1 MAGDTLDLL
10 QKDNVFANFMRVG
23 IARRGLCATIYTFEG
38 MNFKDEFTVIAL
50 IFFVQP
56 FYFD

>member
-10 QKDNVFANFMRVG
+10 QKDNVCANFMGG
-23 IARRGLCATIYTFEG
+23 IGRRGLCATIYTFEG
-38 MNFKDEFTVIAL
+38 MNFKDEFTAIAL